1 AISQSIRKALTFTV
15 AGFGIYQLGQALK
28 NAFQQGIQAVDDFHL
43 TTIGVAST
51 LTDMAEDQTDVQGN
65 YNQALAY
72 AKDMYNELELAAAK
86 FFASGSE
93 LIQAWNIMAQK
104 GVVLRKEEINY
115 LGIIVDKIK
124 LLTQGQV
131 GSYQIAQ
138 ELRAV
143 LTGQA
148 RATDQLARLLM
159 DKLGPAWKD
168 VIEEVRKTGSFK
180 PLAEHFAGLGAAS
193 KDISET
199 LTSQVSTLWTLIKQV
214 GREGLSGAFED
225 VVGWVSQLNEYL
237 KANGHI
243 IANDI
248 KQAWADIKPLVEAI
262 LHIMTAMI
270 KVAWT
275 IGKALASVVGA
286 LSRVSTGMMVEG
298 ALTGDFETIAEGARL
313 RAEEKARK
321 EMEALAEAQTREGE
335 PKLFKT
341 KKPTA
346 PGKEAGGGKA
356 RTEDLLKY
364 LTDYLEAKRKLEL
377 KAAEESYQIFK
388 AEQDRKKAELELA
401 LAEGRITGQEY
412 YQTLYEMAQAEADAS
427 LKLIDEKIAKEKEAY
442 EWAKK
447 EIEEKAKK
455 GKISPEAQELAL
467 KKLAVEHAMRLKEL
481 EGDALREKIDLQKE
495 NLKLLKEEHAN
506 REGIADILTSAR
518 AEATLGPIA
527 EKEAEI
533 ARLLEEQRKN
543 REELINLGATQAQI
557 AEYNLLAR
565 QQEFIARFGEQI
577 TGYADIVAS
586 GFSDILDGLMEGG
599 RDLVSTLRNLFKNL
613 FNQALKP
620 GMDHLKQLLIAGFT
634 KLFGEVGASVAN
646 ALMGLI
652 GLIGMLLTGGGGTAT
667 WSPAGVEKGV
677 TAHEAVR
684 GIIAGET
691 SIPIAQVSESLS
703 EAVAPHLQV
712 LRQIEANTRGGLGGN
727 INVRVLVE
735 GVKEA
740 VKEAIETYFREYLVM
755 GAEA

>member
-1 AISQSIRKALTFTV
+1 
-15 AGFGIYQLGQALK
+15 
-28 NAFQQGIQAVDDFHL
+28 
-43 TTIGVAST
+43 
-51 LTDMAEDQTDVQGN
+51 
-65 YNQALAY
+65 
-72 AKDMYNELELAAAK
+72 
-86 FFASGSE
+86 
-93 LIQAWNIMAQK
+93 MAQK
-104 GVVLRKEEINY
+104 GVVLRKEEIDH
-115 LGIIVDKIK
+115 LGVIVDKIK

-131 GSYQIAQ
+131 ASFQIAQ
-138 ELRAV
+138 EMRAI

-148 RATDQLARLLM
+148 RVTDQMARLLM

-168 VIEEVRKTGSFK
+168 VIEEVKKTGSLK
-180 PLAEHFAGLGAAS
+180 PLADQLKGLHAAGE
-193 KDISET
+193 DIAKT
-199 LTSQVSTLWTLIKQV
+199 LESQKSTLWTLLTQV
-214 GREGLSGAFED
+214 GREGLAGAYED
-225 VVGWVSQLNEYL
+225 IVSWVRQLNDYL
-237 KANGHI
+237 RENKTI
-243 IANDI
+243 IARDI
-248 KQAWADIKPLVEAI
+248 KKAWEDIKPVVQAI
-262 LHIMTAMI
+262 LDIMSAMI
-270 KVAWT
+270 KAAWT

-286 LSRVSTGMMVEG
+286 LSRVNTGMMAEG
-298 ALTGDFETIAEGARL
+298 ALTGDFETIAEGAAIRAREKL
-313 RAEEKARK
+313 RKDIEALNEEMGFGVKGGFESGKLPKLRRPTSPEEKKGAV
-321 EMEALAEAQTREGE
+321 
-335 PKLFKT
+335 
-341 KKPTA
+341 KKA
-346 PGKEAGGGKA
+346 A
-356 RTEDLLKY
+356 EDLLKY

-377 KAAEESYQIFK
+377 KAAEESYQIFR

-442 EWAKK
+442 EWARK
-447 EIEEKAKK
+447 EIEEKAKA

-481 EGDALREKIDLQKE
+481 EGEALREKIDLQKE
-495 NLKLLKEEHAN
+495 HLKLSRDEYEN
-506 REGIADILTSAR
+506 RERIADILTSAR
-518 AEATLGPIA
+518 AEAALGPIA

-543 REELINLGATQAQI
+543 REELVRLGATQAQV
-557 AEYNLLAR
+557 AEYSLLAR
-565 QQEFIARFGEQI
+565 QREFMARFGEQI

-586 GFSDILDGLMEGG
+586 GFSDILDSLTEGG

-620 GMDHLKQLLIAGFT
+620 GMDQLKQLLITGFT
-634 KLFGEVGASVAN
+634 KLFGEVGSSVAN

-703 EAVAPHLQV
+703 EAMAPHLQV

-740 VKEAIETYFREYLVM
+740 VREAIETYFREYLVM